1 MHAFLVSAAAFI
13 VLIGVMIVVHELGHF
28 TVAKLFGVRVEAFSL
43 GFGPRLFGFKYGETD
58 YKVCLLPLG
67 GFVKMTGEMSEQN
80 LETPGKPA
88 VVHAFDQLSGHDE
101 TSRSLAEDP
110 GAFTSHPRW
119 QRMLIGVAGP
129 VANFVLALVLMVFYF
144 GWINEMPSVE
154 VKTPTVE
161 WVTPG
166 SAAVQAGLQPGDVI
180 RQFDTVTNPDWD
192 QVYTHSKVNAN
203 QWVPMTVE
211 RNGQQLVLSLHVPA
225 SAKNDDFDLSDAGI
239 LPQFMPGPIQVQ
251 EVEPGTPAEQAGL
264 RAKDAIEAV
273 DGHPFHTVSTLLAY
287 MQTGQGKPLALAVLR
302 NGQMV
307 QLIAHPAK
315 LDADW
320 KLGFEV
326 VLPPYRDQPLP
337 LGKAVVKAVG
347 FCKDN
352 STLVMEVLKRLFTH
366 QVSVSQLQGPVG
378 IARMAGEAAEM
389 KGWYP
394 KFDLGAE
401 ISLQLGILNLMPF
414 PILDGGLILFLLIE
428 SALRHDINL
437 VIKER
442 IYQAA
447 FVVLMMFMVFIIFS
461 DVTKLPMF
469 THLKP

>member
-13 VLIGVMIVVHELGHF
+13 VLVGIMVVVHELGHF
-28 TVAKLFGVRVEAFSL
+28 IAAKLCGVRVEAFSF

-67 GFVKMTGEMSEQN
+67 GFVKMTGESPEQN
-80 LETPGKPA
+80 LEAPGSAAAPPR
-88 VVHAFDQLSGHDE
+88 D
-101 TSRSLAEDP
+101 DP

-129 VANFVLALVLMVFYF
+129 AANFVLAFLLMVFYF
-144 GWINEMPSVE
+144 GWINEVPSAE
-154 VKTPTVE
+154 VKTTTIE

-166 SAAVQAGLQPGDVI
+166 SAAAQAGLAPGDII
-180 RQFDTVTNPDWD
+180 RHFDTVDNPEWD
-192 QVYTHSKVNAN
+192 QVLEHSQISAN
-203 QWVPMTVE
+203 QSVPVTVE
-211 RNGQQLVLSLHVPA
+211 RDGKMLQLTLHVPA
-225 SAKNDDFDLSDAGI
+225 AAKNQDFDWSDEGI
-239 LPQFMPGPIQVQ
+239 LPQVLLGPIQVQ

-264 RAKDAIEAV
+264 RAGDAIEAV

-287 MQTGQGKPLALAVLR
+287 MQSGQGKPLALTVLR
-302 NGQMV
+302 NGQTVNMV
-307 QLIAHPAK
+307 ARPAK
-315 LDADW
+315 LDASW
-320 KLGFEV
+320 KLGFAV
-326 VLPPYRDQPLP
+326 VMPPYRDQPLP
-337 LGKAVVKAVG
+337 LGKAVTKAAG
-347 FCKDN
+347 FVKDN

-366 QVSVSQLQGPVG
+366 KVSVSQLQGPVG

-428 SALRHDINL
+428 SVMRHDINL
-437 VIKER
+437 VLKER

-447 FVVLMMFMVFIIFS
+447 FVVLMMFFVFIIFS

>member
-13 VLIGVMIVVHELGHF
+13 VLVGIMVVVHEFGHF
-28 TVAKLFGVRVEAFSL
+28 LVAKLCGVRVEAFSF
-43 GFGPRLFGFKYGETD
+43 GFGPRLFGFKYGDTD

-67 GFVKMTGEMSEQN
+67 GFVKMTGENMPGENMSPEGAGPEAIEAQ
-80 LETPGKPA
+80 
-88 VVHAFDQLSGHDE
+88 HD
-101 TSRSLAEDP
+101 DP

-119 QRMLIGVAGP
+119 QRMLIGLAGP
-129 VANFVLALVLMVFYF
+129 VANFVLALLMMVFYF
-144 GWINEMPSVE
+144 GWINEVPSVE
-154 VKTPTVE
+154 VKTTTIE

-166 SAAVQAGLQPGDVI
+166 SAAAQAGLQPGDAL
-180 RQFDTVTNPDWD
+180 QKFDSVNNPDWD
-192 QVYTHSKVNAN
+192 QVYVHTKVNAN
-203 QWVPMTVE
+203 QPVEITVQ
-211 RNGQQLVLSLHVPA
+211 RAGAMLPLTLHVPA
-225 SAKNDDFDLSDAGI
+225 SAKAEDFDLSDAGI
-239 LPQFMPGPIQVQ
+239 LPQILPGPIRVQ

-264 RAKDAIEAV
+264 RAGDAIESV

-287 MQTGQGKPLALAVLR
+287 MQTGQGKALALTVLR
-302 NGQMV
+302 NGQTV
-307 QLIAHPAK
+307 QLVAHPAK
-315 LDADW
+315 LDTNW
-320 KLGFEV
+320 KLGFAIV
-326 VLPPYRDQPLP
+326 MPPYRNQPLP
-337 LGKAVVKAVG
+337 LGKAVSKAAG

-366 QVSVSQLQGPVG
+366 KVSVSQLQGPVG

-401 ISLQLGILNLMPF
+401 ISLQLGMLNLLPF
-414 PILDGGLILFLLIE
+414 PILDGGMILFLLIE

-437 VIKER
+437 AIKER

-447 FVVLMMFMVFIIFS
+447 FVVLMMFFVFIIFS
-461 DVTKLPMF
+461 DVSKLPMF

>member
-1 MHAFLVSAAAFI
+1 MHAFLVSSAAFI

-43 GFGPRLFGFKYGETD
+43 GFGPRLFGFRYGETD

-67 GFVKMTGEMSEQN
+67 GFVKMTGENMPGENMSIEGAGA
-80 LETPGKPA
+80 EVIA
-88 VVHAFDQLSGHDE
+88 AQLH
-101 TSRSLAEDP
+101 DP

-129 VANFVLALVLMVFYF
+129 VFNFLLALVLMVFYF

-154 VKTPTVE
+154 VKTPTIE
-161 WVTPG
+161 WVTPS
-166 SAAVQAGLQPGDVI
+166 SAAAQAGLEPGDVI

-211 RNGQQLVLSLHVPA
+211 RNGRQLLLSLHVPA
-225 SAKNDDFDLSDAGI
+225 AAKNDEFDLSDAGI
-239 LPQFMPGPIQVQ
+239 LPQFLPGPIQVQ

-264 RAKDAIEAV
+264 RAGDAIETV

-287 MQTGQGKPLALAVLR
+287 MQVGQGKPLSLSVLR
-302 NGQMV
+302 NGQTV
-307 QLIAHPAK
+307 ELTAHPAK

-337 LGKAVVKAVG
+337 LDKAVVKAVG

-366 QVSVSQLQGPVG
+366 KVSVSQLQGPVG

-414 PILDGGLILFLLIE
+414 PVLDGGLILFLLIE